1 MEKLQTLYDL
11 AEQHNIG
18 VYFYNLG
25 DAEAAAVQD
34 GTFCAIALNP
44 RCNQTP
50 QSELEHLSHEMGH
63 IETGTLHAPSA
74 TPGDILRN
82 EYRCTAWVV
91 HHLIPIDELLEVID
105 YGYTEVWEL
114 AEYFGVSEEC
124 ILDAVKIYRN
134 KGLL

>member
-1 MEKLQTLYDL
+1 
-11 AEQHNIG
+11 
-18 VYFYNLG
+18 
-25 DAEAAAVQD
+25 
-34 GTFCAIALNP
+34 
-44 RCNQTP
+44 
-50 QSELEHLSHEMGH
+50 MGH